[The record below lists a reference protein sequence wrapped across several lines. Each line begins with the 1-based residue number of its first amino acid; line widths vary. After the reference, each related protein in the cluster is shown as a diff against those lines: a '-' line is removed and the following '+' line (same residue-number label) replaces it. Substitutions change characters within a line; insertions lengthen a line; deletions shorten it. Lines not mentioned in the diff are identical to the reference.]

1 MCIEFRG
8 MRRQCSN
15 CYGNHAKK
23 FCKSERVGM
32 ANFVV
37 GFRQKYRHVPEEL
50 YGRWAISSEL
60 TAEREPVPAVT
71 PKAASTP
78 TLMPPNQR
86 ARPTAAAAPRPMIK
100 ISLKR
105 NGSEWT
111 PTTKTGTES
120 GAGAD
125 GFVDS
130 RPTRPVAVNG
140 TRVQASAGQ
149 LGVA

>member
-1 MCIEFRG
+1 M
-8 MRRQCSN
+8 
-15 CYGNHAKK
+15 
-23 FCKSERVGM
+23 
-32 ANFVV
+32 
-37 GFRQKYRHVPEEL
+37 
-50 YGRWAISSEL
+50 
-60 TAEREPVPAVT
+60 PAVT

-86 ARPTAAAAPRPMIK
+86 ARPTAAAAQFASAAAAAPRPMIK

-125 GFVDS
+125 GLVDS
-130 RPTRPVAVNG
+130 RLSRPVAVNG

-149 LGVA
+149 LGVAGVVENVNSFLMA